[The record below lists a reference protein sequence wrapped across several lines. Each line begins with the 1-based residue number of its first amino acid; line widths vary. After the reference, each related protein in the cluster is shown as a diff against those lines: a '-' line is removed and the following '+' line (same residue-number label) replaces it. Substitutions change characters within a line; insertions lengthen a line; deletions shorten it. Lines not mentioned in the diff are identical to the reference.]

1 MNTTL
6 SDSFRKI
13 KNTMIA
19 IVAVLALVVLIFATL
34 SHNIVI
40 KERPDGDYSVAENV
54 EFKKIDNDNL
64 KQSECSFFLEE
75 ISHAETMS
83 FFIAHHDIQVYIDNQ
98 CVYNCVAAED
108 NFITSGGAWVIVPIY
123 EKDASKQVR
132 IVLTQLYDDY
142 ETEAPEILVGSE
154 IAIHNVTLH
163 RALPALI
170 LCLYVIFAGF
180 LILILAVYHSF
191 KGLRVDRLYAIG
203 IMAIS
208 AGLWRISYDRVASL
222 LFDDYSVLIYYISL
236 LSLMSMALSMLN
248 SIELNKKN
256 TVIIRVL
263 SCVYCAFYGIQLTMQ
278 AFGVADLR
286 QTLKIIHATII
297 VSAVAFIVESLK
309 RLFNFIRKKER
320 NISASWIL
328 SVGVAADLLIY
339 YFGENSFNMIITL
352 IAVLLYTVHED
363 VVFLL
368 QYVKQKND
376 LKEMETQLTLSRTTT
391 MMSQIRS
398 HFVFNILNAISG
410 MCKYAPE
417 KADDTIVRFSR
428 YLRNNIDIMEKEG
441 NIPFETDLHQL
452 EDYVALEQVRFGD
465 KIEFFTDVETVDFMI
480 PPLILQPVVEN
491 AIKHGIS
498 KKQGDGI
505 IILRTR
511 DKAENIVIT
520 VEDDGIGFDMTEL
533 NKEHSV
539 GIRNIRFRLQH
550 LVNGTLDIKSQI
562 DKGTIVTITIP
573 KEK

>member
-1 MNTTL
+1 MDRTI
-6 SDSFRKI
+6 SDRFRKI

-19 IVAVLALVVLIFATL
+19 IFGVLALVVLIFATL

-40 KERPDGDYSVAENV
+40 KERSDGDYSVAENV
-54 EFKKIDNDNL
+54 TFKKIDSDN
-64 KQSECSFFLEE
+64 KSECSFMLEE
-75 ISHAETMS
+75 IGHAETMA
-83 FFIAHHDIQVYIDNQ
+83 FFITHHDVQVYIDNQ
-98 CVYNCVAAED
+98 CVYSCVSDED
-108 NFITSGGAWVIVPIY
+108 NFVTGGGTWVMVPLY

-132 IVLTQLYDDY
+132 IVLTRLYDDY
-142 ETEAPEILVGSE
+142 ETEEPEILIGSE
-154 IAIHNVTLH
+154 IALHNATLH

-180 LILILAVYHSF
+180 LILLLAVYHSF

-222 LFDDYSVLIYYISL
+222 FFENYSVLIYTISL

-248 SIELNKKN
+248 SIEMTKKN
-256 TVIIRVL
+256 AVIIRVL
-263 SCVYCAFYGIQLTMQ
+263 SCVYCAFYGTQLIMQ

-297 VSAVAFIVESLK
+297 ISAVAFIIESLK
-309 RLFNFIRKKER
+309 RLFDFIRKKER
-320 NISASWIL
+320 NFSASWLL
-328 SVGVAADLLIY
+328 SVGVVADLLIY
-339 YFGENSFNMIITL
+339 YFGENSFKMIITL
-352 IAVLLYTVHED
+352 IAVLLYTVHEG
-363 VVFLL
+363 VVLMIEFI
-368 QYVKQKND
+368 KQKNA

-428 YLRNNIDIMEKEG
+428 YLRNNIDIMEKDG

-511 DKAENIVIT
+511 DDKENIVIT
-520 VEDDGIGFDMTEL
+520 VEDDGVGFDMTEL
-533 NKEHSV
+533 NKKHSV

-562 DKGTIVTITIP
+562 DKGTTVTITIP